1 MEVERREK
9 IKRGRKGGGKFAGG
23 LTTQTGIIIGVATVA
38 GLGLVGKLLSVWRR
52 KSNNKSEDQPKDP
65 EIEVLEAVVNGDPTK
80 TQNFSLQ
87 AQVQKAKLA
96 NLDNDEPIPPV
107 LANGANIAGDGEGPS
122 EFVDAFSEE
131 VHDDDIPEEGE
142 IFVTQEPV
150 GGRGGQ
156 KKSGHK
162 PDVIGSVGFQR
173 KGDQFQRKTGVNIK
187 GMPSLNSE
195 NDGSSNHSEPAR

>member
-38 GLGLVGKLLSVWRR
+38 GLGLVGKLLSIWRR
-52 KSNNKSEDQPKDP
+52 KSNNKSEDEPKDP
-65 EIEVLEAVVNGDPTK
+65 EIEVLEAVVNGDPT
-80 TQNFSLQ
+80 
-87 AQVQKAKLA
+87 
-96 NLDNDEPIPPV
+96 IPPV

-131 VHDDDIPEEGE
+131 VHEDDIPEEGE
-142 IFVTQEPV
+142 IFLTQEPV

>member
-1 MEVERREK
+1 MEVERRER
-9 IKRGRKGGGKFAGG
+9 IKRGRRGGGKFAGG
-23 LTTQTGIIIGVATVA
+23 FTTQTGIIVGVAAVA

-52 KSNNKSEDQPKDP
+52 KSNTKCEDEPKDA

-80 TQNFSLQ
+80 TKNLSLQ

-107 LANGANIAGDGEGPS
+107 LANGANIAGDGEGAS

-131 VHDDDIPEEGE
+131 VNDDDVPEEGE

-150 GGRGGQ
+150 GGGGG
-156 KKSGHK
+156 KKQSDHK
-162 PDVIGSVGFQR
+162 PDVIASVGFQR
-173 KGDQFQRKTGVNIK
+173 KGDHFQRKTGVNIK
-187 GMPSLNSE
+187 GMPALE
-195 NDGSSNHSEPAR
+195 IDGSSNHSEPAR